1 MAKEVPS
8 GTSFHLHKNVGLNV
22 GLFMIFDCNTYY
34 VVVLIN
40 NNRIPYLNMHKN
52 QVDYKEIT

>member
-1 MAKEVPS
+1 
-8 GTSFHLHKNVGLNV
+8 
-22 GLFMIFDCNTYY
+22 MIFDCNIYY

-40 NNRIPYLNMHKN
+40 NNRISYLNMYKN